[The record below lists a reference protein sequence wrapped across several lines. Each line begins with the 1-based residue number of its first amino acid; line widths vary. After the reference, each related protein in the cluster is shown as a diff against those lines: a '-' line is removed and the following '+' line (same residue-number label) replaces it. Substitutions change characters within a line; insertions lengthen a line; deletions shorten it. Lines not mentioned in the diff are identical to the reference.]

1 MNQQKTVNIFDNY
14 GGSKRSPYIPAVS
27 YSVNSLLND
36 DLDDV
41 VSISHKTD
49 SHPIKQKTASV
60 KNTTTIEKTNAKQS
74 PKPLTIP
81 KPKIVIRKNVNGETK
96 SHISKNSQTQKN
108 GTTQDKMYFATPQ
121 FYDWKLHIVRVRDIT
136 PKLYGFKNLIETY
149 CYISDVQSIDDC
161 IITFMVHDKDDL
173 THSIAAKYWTPE
185 QKHFFS
191 ANHVYRLLGKV
202 TAPKKKTETIVL
214 TCVWMG
220 VADENEMEFCL
231 ENRIK

>member
-81 KPKIVIRKNVNGETK
+81 KPKI
-96 SHISKNSQTQKN
+96 TQKN

-202 TAPKKKTETIVL
+202 TAPKRKLKQL
-214 TCVWMG
+214 S
-220 VADENEMEFCL
+220 
-231 ENRIK
+231 